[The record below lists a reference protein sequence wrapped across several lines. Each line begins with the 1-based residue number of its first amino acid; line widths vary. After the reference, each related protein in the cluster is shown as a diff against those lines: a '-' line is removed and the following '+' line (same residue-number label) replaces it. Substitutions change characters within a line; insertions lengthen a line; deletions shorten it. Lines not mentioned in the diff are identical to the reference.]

1 MSYYK
6 KRKRHKKAT
15 WAHSTKA
22 ASTSQ
27 QESPPQTPTLLALS
41 PWTSCLWICE
51 KRKARCWSHPACDIL
66 PWQPENIETPGE
78 CHGAL
83 GRNESLSAQ
92 HQHKVS
98 LPGQGRGNILVITSI
113 CHVPVGCQTLYTC
126 VFKMW
131 VSTHHWVMK
140 LVYWFKSSILK
151 RKSIWKYQNIA
162 ITAGM
167 SIVFCEL
174 FQIYTP

>member
-66 PWQPENIETPGE
+66 PWQPENTETPGE

-140 LVYWFKSSILK
+140 SLVQEQHVKKKINLK
-151 RKSIWKYQNIA
+151 ISERTKHSMGEYC
-162 ITAGM
+162 
-167 SIVFCEL
+167 FCEL
-174 FQIYTP
+174 FQIHIP